1 MGPCPSSRLTLTK
14 NEGCD
19 GGILEL
25 TELVWRKNGL
35 VESDDEKNFD
45 RTYKR
50 VVDYG
55 KTEGNELETVCCDV
69 GVMRKVSGTM
79 NEEPI
84 SREVGGWIKSG
95 ATKLGAMGAT
105 QHHLPN

>member
-1 MGPCPSSRLTLTK
+1 MTK
-14 NEGCD
+14 NEQRD

-45 RTYKR
+45 KTYKR

-69 GVMRKVSGTM
+69 GVTRMVSGTVS
-79 NEEPI
+79 EELI
-84 SREVGGWIKSG
+84 SCEVGG
-95 ATKLGAMGAT
+95 
-105 QHHLPN
+105 